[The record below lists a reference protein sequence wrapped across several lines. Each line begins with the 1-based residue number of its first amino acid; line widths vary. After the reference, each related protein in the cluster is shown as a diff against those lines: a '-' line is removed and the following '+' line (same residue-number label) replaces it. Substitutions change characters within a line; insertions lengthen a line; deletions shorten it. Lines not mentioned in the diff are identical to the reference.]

1 MIVDI
6 IFLIAVGATWA
17 WINEKV
23 REDSGG
29 EYENWLDALLDG
41 LKKAQDSLENAPEP
55 LQPVLGLLLG
65 ILESAGKFLDTTI
78 TEITGSTDSVGEFFY
93 NLGTLLS
100 DATFESFED
109 IADKIE
115 NLGDRIK
122 EEIELKI
129 KPYLDYQTKLQDEL
143 ADVLEGK
150 TRGVATF
157 LEELKENIKNAA
169 EDQIEEAKTITTD
182 IDYVLRDQTYESFE
196 DLQNAYDR
204 VMTEAYEKLYESHT
218 IADTYLN
225 RDIFNTTL
233 QMNMWADLL
242 ETATSVDVEKA
253 KENMRAQLEAYKDI
267 YFEIM
272 RQYKDIAEEMRKQLG
287 SGA

>member
-1 MIVDI
+1 MFIDI
-6 IFLIAVGATWA
+6 LFLIGVGALWS
-17 WINEKV
+17 WINEQV

-29 EYENWLDALLDG
+29 QYDNWLDALLDG
-41 LKKAQDSLENAPEP
+41 LKKAQESLENVPEP
-55 LQPVLGLLLG
+55 WQPLFGLLLG
-65 ILESAGKFLDTTI
+65 ILESAGRFLDTTI
-78 TEITGSTDSVGEFFY
+78 TDITGATDSVGDFFY
-93 NLGTLLS
+93 NIGNLLA
-100 DATFESFED
+100 DATFESISD
-109 IADKIE
+109 IADNIKNLEDLIRDKID
-115 NLGDRIK
+115 LV
-122 EEIELKI
+122 L
-129 KPYLDYQTKLQDEL
+129 KPYLVNQTKLQGKL
-143 ADVLEGK
+143 AGILEGK
-150 TRGVATF
+150 VQGVASY

-182 IDYVLRDQTYESFE
+182 IDYVLRDQTYESIE

-204 VMTEAYEKLYESHT
+204 VMTEAYEKLYESNT

-225 RDIFNTTL
+225 RDIFTTTL

-272 RQYKDIAEEMRKQLG
+272 RQYKDIAEEMRKQLK

>member
-115 NLGDRIK
+115 KVIRRSFPDKQFRDVIIHVEPY
-122 EEIELKI
+122 EE
-129 KPYLDYQTKLQDEL
+129 PHQD
-143 ADVLEGK
+143 
-150 TRGVATF
+150 
-157 LEELKENIKNAA
+157 
-169 EDQIEEAKTITTD
+169 
-182 IDYVLRDQTYESFE
+182 
-196 DLQNAYDR
+196 
-204 VMTEAYEKLYESHT
+204 
-218 IADTYLN
+218 
-225 RDIFNTTL
+225 
-233 QMNMWADLL
+233 
-242 ETATSVDVEKA
+242 
-253 KENMRAQLEAYKDI
+253 
-267 YFEIM
+267 
-272 RQYKDIAEEMRKQLG
+272 
-287 SGA
+287 